1 MNPASEMAD
10 DDVSKKRLFT
20 FRSGGWVVVL
30 SGVFAIIVI
39 VWAVAPALVRS
50 GPRPIG
56 DRRNVETYGFDWSTC
71 LVPQGRIVAGGMRKD
86 ALRALVDPPVFAG
99 REIADYNAELY
110 GKYLV
115 SSDRVI
121 GVEIN
126 GEERAYPLR
135 VLNCH
140 EIVNDTLGGVHIAVT
155 YNPPCDSVVVVG
167 REVDGEILE
176 FGVSGLLYNSNLLM
190 FDRRPNADGESL
202 WSQLQARAIAG
213 PAAADARTLR
223 VLPAS
228 LVRWGDWLAAR
239 PKTTVLELDRRMFKR
254 YQETNYEPYFMS
266 PQPMFPVN
274 PAPPAD
280 GLAPKARVVAVT
292 AGGERRVY
300 AYSGIANRCDAS
312 GQWTDE
318 LGGVALVFEYSADS
332 ETVMVAPD
340 PPDAPIEVEY
350 SFWFA
355 WYAMYPEDDVLD

>member
-10 DDVSKKRLFT
+10 DHVSKKRLFT

-30 SGVFAIIVI
+30 SGVFSLIVI
-39 VWAVAPALVRS
+39 VWAVAPALLRS

-56 DRRNVETYGFDWSTC
+56 DRRNVETYGFDRSTC
-71 LVPQGRIVAGGMRKD
+71 LVPRGRIVAGGMRKD

-140 EIVNDTLGGVHIAVT
+140 EIVNDTLGGVPIAVT

-167 REVDGEILE
+167 REVDGEVLE

-190 FDRRPNADGESL
+190 FDRRPNAHGESL

-223 VLPAS
+223 VVGAS
-228 LVRWGDWLAAR
+228 LVRWGDWLADW
-239 PKTTVLELDRRMFKR
+239 PQTTVLELDRRMFKR
-254 YQETNYEPYFMS
+254 YQETTYKVYFIS
-266 PQPMFPVN
+266 DHLMFPVD
-274 PAPPAD
+274 PPPPPD
-280 GLAPKARVVAVT
+280 GPPPKERLVIVT
-292 AGGERRVY
+292 AGDRQAVYPYSLIADRVDP
-300 AYSGIANRCDAS
+300 SGA
-312 GQWTDE
+312 WTDS
-318 LGGVALVFEYSADS
+318 LGDVTVRFDYQADP
-332 ETVMVAPD
+332 ETVMVTSEGSQD
-340 PPDAPIEVEY
+340 SLQIIY

-355 WYAMYPEDDVLD
+355 

>member
-1 MNPASEMAD
+1 MAPDPAPRP
-10 DDVSKKRLFT
+10 RLLT
-20 FRSGGWVVVL
+20 FSSGGWVLLLAGLLMVAEVVWAMG
-30 SGVFAIIVI
+30 GVFLRA
-39 VWAVAPALVRS
+39 
-50 GPRPIG
+50 GPRPVG
-56 DRRNVETYGFDWSTC
+56 DGRNVETYGFDLSTC
-71 LVPQGRIVAGGMRKD
+71 LVPRDRIITGGLRKD

-99 REIADYNAELY
+99 QEVADYNATLY

-126 GEERAYPLR
+126 GETRAYPLR

-140 EIVNDTLGGVHIAVT
+140 EIVNDTLGGVPIAVT
-155 YNPPCDSVVVVG
+155 YNPLCDSVVVVG

-176 FGVSGLLYNSNLLM
+176 FGVSGLVYNSNLLM

-239 PKTTVLELDRRMFKR
+239 PQTTVLELDRRMFKR
-254 YQETNYEPYFMS
+254 YQETNYKPYFMS
-266 PQPMFPVN
+266 PQLMFPVD

-300 AYSGIANRCDAS
+300 AYSVIAKRCDAS

-340 PPDAPIEVEY
+340 PPDEPIEVEY

-355 WYAMYPEDDVLD
+355 WYAMYPEDEVLD